1 MYFKKFNKEQVKS
14 GIVAVSLLLS
24 SPALADVSGTV
35 THKNTQALAGC
46 AISLGDSKGLTAADG
61 NFELTG
67 TSAGSLEINCQGFA
81 PKFIDVKSK
90 NAALGSIDLKRPNFI
105 LILSDDHGWA
115 QTSTQMDPSDP
126 ESKSDYFKT
135 PNIDTLLAA
144 GMKFTRG
151 YSPGTYCLPTRRSIQ
166 SSQSPLRHVF
176 NGAPVLEWTSAFKKQ
191 VTIPRVLKSVDADY
205 MTAHLGKWDHRFE
218 QPDPSELGYDVSD
231 GATGNG
237 EGNVGAPRTKKG
249 GLDKFTIN
257 PAADPKMI
265 MDLTNRAYEFMETQV
280 KADKPFF
287 VQLSHYALHLSIF
300 YKQATYDEVLT
311 WQKGQNHNIPSF
323 AAMLK
328 DLDDGIG
335 ILTQKLKDLGID
347 DNTYIIFMADNG
359 GRDRQNVADGKA
371 SERLN
376 YPLSVGKHS
385 VYEGGIRVPFGMVG
399 PGIEAGG
406 NTNTAVSGI
415 DILPTIADI
424 VGAKISLDGTEGGSI
439 IDLAYQQSDSVE
451 RPLPYMIFHDKTG
464 QSRIGAKKKSDSE
477 TALLQGDLKLIK
489 TWKDG
494 KEISAEMYN
503 VTKDKG
509 EHHNLMASMPEKA
522 AELSKMMDD
531 YIADVNGDITIDND
545 DWKPKK

>member
-1 MYFKKFNKEQVKS
+1 MIKFGATALCFLMS
-14 GIVAVSLLLS
+14 GASFAHVT
-24 SPALADVSGTV
+24 GTV
-35 THKNTQALAGC
+35 THKGAQPLANC
-46 AISLGDSKGLTAADG
+46 AVSLGASVAQ
-61 NFELTG
+61 TG
-67 TSAGSLEINCQGFA
+67 TDGSFTVSLSESTPTGQVQVSCEGFA
-81 PKFIDVKSK
+81 PKFIEVNDAHQK
-90 NAALGSIDLKRPNFI
+90 LGSIDLKRPNFL
-105 LILSDDHGWA
+105 LIVSDDHGWA
-115 QTSTQMDPSDP
+115 QTSTQMDPADP
-126 ESKSDYFKT
+126 ESKSDYFRT
-135 PNIDTLLAA
+135 PNIDDLLSD

-166 SSQSPLRHVF
+166 SSQSTLRHVF
-176 NGAPVLEWTSAFKKQ
+176 NGQPVLEWTAAFKKQ

-237 EGNVGAPRTKKG
+237 EGNVGAPKTERG
-249 GLDKFTIN
+249 RLDKFTVN
-257 PAADPKMI
+257 PSADPKVI
-265 MDLTNRAYEFMETQV
+265 FDLTKRASEFIEAQT

-287 VQLSHYALHLSIF
+287 LQLSHYALHLSIF
-300 YKQATYDEVLT
+300 YKQTSYDEVLK
-311 WQKGQNHNIPSF
+311 WKRGENHNIPSF

-335 ILTQKLKDLGID
+335 LLRQKLVDLGID

-359 GRDRQNVADGKA
+359 GRDRLNLADGKA

-399 PGIEAGG
+399 PGIAANS

-415 DILPTIADI
+415 DILPTLADI
-424 VGAKISLDGTEGGSI
+424 VGAKLDLDGTEGGSI
-439 IDLAYQQSDSVE
+439 KDVVYQQSDSVE
-451 RPLPYMIFHDKTG
+451 RPLPFLLFHDKTG
-464 QSRIGAKKKSDSE
+464 QSRIGAKAKSDSE

-489 TWKDG
+489 TWKGG
-494 KEISAEMYN
+494 KEISVEMYN
-503 VTKDKG
+503 VTTDKG

-522 AELSKMMDD
+522 AELGKLMDD
-531 YIADVNGDITIDND
+531 YIADVKGDVTIDND
-545 DWKPKK
+545 DWKQK